1 MDLSFRCY
9 KESMKKL
16 TFLPFIFLM
25 SLPVMAKV
33 SLVDSIVYGKKD
45 DRVLV
50 TDLNPKTSQKYI
62 EAGRSVLAMVT
73 KDKVADLGFGKTRIA
88 TKSVANEFN
97 ICRDQRLSEQPS
109 GASCTGFLVGPDTLV
124 TAGHCIKDLKDCQ
137 SKLWVL
143 DFKFNEKFKG
153 NNVNLIVET
162 NKTYNC
168 KEIIARKS
176 GMINDYAVIKLD
188 RPVTGRKPLLIRR
201 EGKISK
207 SARVYA
213 IGYPLGI
220 PQTLTRGAQITGNLM
235 PQYFEL
241 KIDTFMGNSGSP
253 IINEDTG
260 VVEGILVKGGAD
272 ADFSLFGACYDVNTC
287 DGLLCDS
294 DETAHRITTIKD
306 FIK

>member
-1 MDLSFRCY
+1 
-9 KESMKKL
+9 
-16 TFLPFIFLM
+16 M
-25 SLPVMAKV
+25 SWQAMAG
-33 SLVDSIVYGKKD
+33 SPEINHIVYGKKD
-45 DRVLV
+45 DRILV
-50 TDLNPKTSQKYI
+50 SDLNPRINQKYI
-62 EAGRSVLAMVT
+62 EAGKSVLAMVT
-73 KDKVADLGFGKTRIA
+73 KDKVADLGFNKTRIA

-97 ICRDQRLSEQPS
+97 MCRDQRFSEQPS
-109 GASCTGFLVGPDTLV
+109 GASCSGFLVGPDTLV
-124 TAGHCIKDLKDCQ
+124 TAGHCIKNLKDCQ
-137 SKLWVL
+137 TKMWVL
-143 DFKFNEKFKG
+143 DFKFNEQFKG

-162 NKTYNC
+162 SKTYNC
-168 KEIIARKS
+168 KEVIARKS
-176 GMINDYAVIKLD
+176 GLLNDYAVIKLD
-188 RPVTGRKPLLIRR
+188 RPVNGRRPLPIRR

-207 SARVYA
+207 ADKVYT
-213 IGYPLGI
+213 IGYPLGA
-220 PQTLTRGAQITGNLM
+220 PQTLTRGAQITGNLI

-287 DGLLCDS
+287 DGIFCDT